1 MSVERVQ
8 FVKREEI
15 IEHVVDKINKLC
27 FSAINRILANPK
39 GIYYFNDGDVVY
51 AGQFELLFQS
61 PVIKRHAFNLKK
73 AKNLLNGHLCYLESQ
88 TAIFLECLEEVEWNV
103 EGAHIPNKKEADC
116 IFSTNDA
123 FRVHGIIIF
132 EQDNYNEYY
141 SNGNRYALSYAE
153 LQNVRVVNVCDLSE
167 NEVIPIIPLIL
178 DDGLIPDACSEE
190 EKEALRIIVD
200 IYNSEFFSK
209 LLSIEEEKVS
219 IKNTAVSWLVD
230 NSKLVEEQSL
240 FENLM
245 NKIHEERFDID
256 TYTERLLNV
265 EKVRADID
273 PYDERILTDPN
284 RGHWDAWHDM
294 CQWKEEPIG
303 NLLELSASIYAR
315 DPRMDVNYDGHIG
328 IDFGTKSTV
337 VVYHNDNLTLPM
349 GIGNGRLDKGVTRER
364 FENPTVMHFVNLP
377 DFLDAYRMSEGRPD
391 TKWNDLTIS
400 HTAVDRLSA
409 SRSDEYYSFL
419 QDIKQWAGNR
429 TKKINIKIS
438 DDEIYTL
445 PAFLDLTDEDINP
458 IELYAYYIGLYIN
471 NMRKGHGI
479 FLDYYLSFPVTYEKK
494 IREKIRKS
502 FERGLKKSLP
512 VEILDDVE
520 IMKDFKVHGDISEP
534 AAYAACAIQEYNIE
548 PDVDGI
554 FYGIFDMGGGTTD
567 FDFGLWKIVN
577 SRRYDYSIETFS
589 PNGDKYLGG
598 ENLLEMLAFEIF
610 KSNQKSLLENNIQ
623 FRLAPK
629 SKEFIGSDALLAD
642 SQEAEKN
649 MQSLKE
655 ALRPYWELKTDDYKD
670 VLVSLEGGGKDLII
684 KVQLV
689 DKNGK
694 PFPNFELFT
703 SEEQIY
709 DFFEEQI
716 QIGIN
721 NFFTALTLSYDE
733 IKDTRKNDIIYVFL
747 AGNSC
752 RSPIVRMLFDE
763 AVEKCE
769 EEIYKKENQEN
780 KREGIFKVY
789 PPLGTEDSYEILKK
803 SNPFIEGF
811 DPERPTGKTGVAFGL
826 IELRD
831 GGSIKR
837 INSLKAETE
846 ASFQYFL
853 GWSRRNTF
861 LPLTDVNKPMRFIG
875 KPDYGVWYEF
885 IDADQEDFE
894 LYYTTLPECVEGKLR
909 INGNT
914 GVGRHHLRIEDV
926 RDDAAVYI
934 RAVSPH
940 KIEYTVSTSNDVEKD
955 RIGKIFE
962 KEIGDK

>member
-1 MSVERVQ
+1 MSVERLQ
-8 FVKREEI
+8 FVKREETI
-15 IEHVVDKINKLC
+15 DHVVHEINKSC
-27 FSAINRILANPK
+27 IYAINRILANPM
-39 GIYYFNDGDVVY
+39 GIYYFNSGDVVY
-51 AGQFELLFQS
+51 AGQAKILFQS
-61 PVIKRHAFNLKK
+61 AFEKRHTFDAERDIRRGIALFYSDGEIQRFLKCVNDVK
-73 AKNLLNGHLCYLESQ
+73 WDME
-88 TAIFLECLEEVEWNV
+88 T
-103 EGAHIPNKKEADC
+103 AHIPDKTEANF
-116 IFSTNDA
+116 IVATNDE
-123 FRVHGIIIF
+123 FIRHGIIIQ
-132 EQDNYNEYY
+132 EGGKLLEYT
-141 SNGNRYALSYAE
+141 RYGLNVLAHANLK
-153 LQNVRVVNVCDLSE
+153 NVRVVYVCDLSQYE
-167 NEVIPIIPLIL
+167 EIPLVYLIL
-178 DDGLIPDACSEE
+178 DKRLIPDSCTDE
-190 EKEALRIIVD
+190 EKEALYTMIN
-200 IYNSEFFSK
+200 IYNSEYKSELLVIDKNRFF
-209 LLSIEEEKVS
+209 LS
-219 IKNTAVSWLVD
+219 NNAVSWFRK
-230 NSKLVEEQSL
+230 NIELVEEQSL
-240 FENLM
+240 LGNFTKKMRNG
-245 NKIHEERFDID
+245 IFDID
-256 TYTERLLNV
+256 AYTDKLLNV
-265 EKVRADID
+265 EKIRADID

-294 CQWKEEPIG
+294 CQWKEEPAT
-303 NLLELSASIYAR
+303 NLFEIDASIYAR

-337 VVYHNDNLTLPM
+337 VVYHNENLTLPM

-377 DFLDAYRMSEGRPD
+377 DFLIAYRAREGRPD
-391 TKWNDLTIS
+391 TKWDDLTIS

-429 TKKINIKIS
+429 SKKINIKIS
-438 DDEIYTL
+438 DDKIYTL

-629 SKEFIGSDALLAD
+629 SREFIGSDALLAD

-670 VLVSLEGGGKDLII
+670 VLVSLEGGGKELII

-694 PFPNFELFT
+694 AFPNFELFT

-733 IKDTRKNDIIYVFL
+733 IKDTRKNDSIYVFL

-769 EEIYKKENQEN
+769 EEIYKKENLE
-780 KREGIFKVY
+780 KKSEGIFKVY

-803 SNPFIEGF
+803 SNPSIEGF

-926 RDDAAVYI
+926 RNDAAVYI